1 MEGLRSAGRS
11 TTPSG
16 VSWISRS
23 LPACRPSRSRTGLG
37 RITRPALS
45 ILSVIPLHDG
55 TWHWQWQAE
64 LAIRAAKV
72 PARTCRWSCMSDT
85 ANRTAV
91 FNFSSAIQAHTNWK
105 LRLATNCRSASPEK
119 IDVAALAKD
128 DVCALGKWLHGD
140 GRDHA
145 SHPRFRELV
154 DAHSAFHRSAAALAA
169 LIERG
174 KREEAAA
181 LINSRDSEFC
191 KLSLRVVG
199 VLMA

>member
-85 ANRTAV
+85 ANP
-91 FNFSSAIQAHTNWK
+91 N
-105 LRLATNCRSASPEK
+105 RL
-119 IDVAALAKD
+119 VQLQ
-128 DVCALGKWLHGD
+128 L
-140 GRDHA
+140 
-145 SHPRFRELV
+145 
-154 DAHSAFHRSAAALAA
+154 
-169 LIERG
+169 
-174 KREEAAA
+174 
-181 LINSRDSEFC
+181 RDSGTHQLEVASC
-191 KLSLRVVG
+191 NEL
-199 VLMA
+199 